1 MALIELTPDDLC
13 AMQSYPF
20 PCEEGTIIDPI
31 AVAHQL
37 GLVET
42 SASIFEAVEESK
54 PERAPSKADP
64 RLLMLSLACSMEAS
78 RAVAHAR
85 TVSPD
90 AAPGGAEGVNLKTAL
105 DDFVD
110 GVIASP
116 PVLTTVIPPAG
127 TVIVVGTIIIKIPTP
142 PPVPPRWE
150 EGELIARTHLLAMAT
165 RFQAASKMSGI
176 GPTAEDLA
184 YAATRLID
192 AAISR

>member
-31 AVAHQL
+31 SVAHQL

-42 SASIFEAVEESK
+42 SASIFEALKKSK

-78 RAVAHAR
+78 RAVTQAR
-85 TVSPD
+85 TVSSE
-90 AAPGGAEGVNLKTAL
+90 AAPGGADGVDLKAAL
-105 DDFVD
+105 ADFVD

-116 PVLTTVIPPAG
+116 PVLSTVIPPAG
-127 TVIVVGTIIIKIPTP
+127 TVIVVGTIIIKIPNP
-142 PPVPPRWE
+142 PPIPPRWE
-150 EGELIARTHLLAMAT
+150 KGELIARTHLLAMAT

-176 GPTAEDLA
+176 GEVAEDLA

-192 AAISR
+192 AALSR